1 LTARFPI
8 GYHGCKEGGAE
19 MNLLITGADGFI
31 GRNLRAAL
39 QQTSHRLLL
48 LDVDSTDADL
58 QSAAAQADFVFHLA
72 GVNRPQ
78 DEREFFAGNAD
89 FTELLLAA
97 LINGRRPPV
106 LISSSTQAALDN
118 PYGRSKLHAEE
129 TMRGYHTATGSPVYI
144 YRLTNVFGKWSR
156 PNYNSVVATFC
167 HNVARGL
174 PITVSDPAYTL
185 RLVYIDDVIAEFLR
199 ALDGSPT
206 AQPGGFC
213 TAGPEHESTLQQ
225 IASLIHGFHDVR
237 ATLDLP
243 DQTDPFV
250 RKLFATYQ
258 SFLPLDRLAYTPLTH
273 ADDRGSFTE
282 LLHMSGY
289 GQVSVNVTKPGV
301 CKGSHWH
308 QTKHEKFI
316 VVSGR
321 GVIRFRSP
329 FASEVYSYEVS
340 GGTTTVVDV
349 PPGYVHL
356 IENVGKCDLVTL
368 MWASEVFD
376 PDSADTW
383 RFQFDE

>member
-1 LTARFPI
+1 
-8 GYHGCKEGGAE
+8 

-39 QQTSHRLLL
+39 QQTDHRLLL
-48 LDVDSTDADL
+48 LDVDSTDVQL
-58 QSAAAQADFVFHLA
+58 HSAAAQADFVFHLA

-78 DEREFFAGNAD
+78 REQEFFTGNAD
-89 FTELLLAA
+89 FTQVLLAA
-97 LINGRRPPV
+97 LENGKRPPV
-106 LISSSTQAALDN
+106 LISSSTQAALSN
-118 PYGRSKLHAEE
+118 PYGKSKLQAEE
-129 TMRGYHTATGSPVYI
+129 AMRGYHARTGAPVHI

-156 PNYNSVVATFC
+156 PNYNSAVATFC
-167 HNVARGL
+167 HNIANGL
-174 PITVSDPAYTL
+174 PITVSDPDYKL
-185 RLVYIDDVIAEFLR
+185 RLVYIDDVVAEFLR

-206 AQPGGFC
+206 PGPDGFYA
-213 TAGPEHESTLQQ
+213 AGPEHEATLQR
-225 IASLIHGFHDVR
+225 IVSLIHGFHAVR
-237 ATLDLP
+237 ATLNLP
-243 DQTDPFV
+243 DQQDPFV

-258 SFLPLDRLAYTPLTH
+258 SFLPPDRLSYTPKTH
-273 ADDRGSFTE
+273 ADERGSFTE
-282 LLHMSGY
+282 LLHMNGY

-329 FASEVYSYEVS
+329 FSDTVYTYEVGS
-340 GGTTTVVDV
+340 EPMTVVDV

-356 IENVGKCDLVTL
+356 IENVGDSDLVTL

-376 PDSADTW
+376 PDRADTW
-383 RFQFDE
+383 YYKFDE

>member
-1 LTARFPI
+1 
-8 GYHGCKEGGAE
+8 

-39 QQTSHRLLL
+39 QQTDHRLLL
-48 LDVDSTDADL
+48 LDVGSTDADL
-58 QSAAAQADFVFHLA
+58 QNAASLADFVFHLA
-72 GVNRPQ
+72 GVNRPL
-78 DEREFFAGNAD
+78 DEQEFISGNAD
-89 FTELLLAA
+89 FTERLLAA
-97 LINGRRPPV
+97 LQGGKRPPV

-118 PYGRSKLHAEE
+118 PYGRSKLRAEE
-129 TMRGYHTATGSPVYI
+129 AMRDYHAATGSAVYV

-167 HNVARGL
+167 HNIARGL
-174 PITVSDPAYTL
+174 PITISDPAYTL
-185 RLVYIDDVIAEFLR
+185 RLVYIDDVISAFLR
-199 ALDGSPT
+199 ALDGSPAT
-206 AQPGGFC
+206 EPGGFFC
-213 TAGPEHESTLQQ
+213 TVGPEHEATLEQ
-225 IASLIHGFHDVR
+225 IAALVRSFHDVR
-237 ATLDLP
+237 MTLDLP
-243 DQTDPFV
+243 DQKDPFV

-258 SFLPLDRLAYTPLTH
+258 SFLPPERLAYTPLTH

-282 LLHMSGY
+282 LLHMNSY

-316 VVSGR
+316 VVSGK

-329 FASEVYSYEVS
+329 FDAEVYSYEVS
-340 GGTTTVVDV
+340 GDTVSVVDV

-356 IENVGKCDLVTL
+356 IENTGEHDLVTL

-376 PDSADTW
+376 PARADTW
-383 RFQFDE
+383 RFPFDE

>member
-1 LTARFPI
+1 
-8 GYHGCKEGGAE
+8 

-31 GRNLRAAL
+31 GRNLRTAL
-39 QQTSHRLLL
+39 QQTDHRLLL
-48 LDVDSTDADL
+48 LDVNSTDTDL

-78 DEREFFAGNAD
+78 DEREFFSGNAD

-97 LINGRRPPV
+97 LERGKRPPV
-106 LISSSTQAALDN
+106 LISSSTQAALNN
-118 PYGRSKLHAEE
+118 PYGRSKLRAEDAMRSYHA
-129 TMRGYHTATGSPVYI
+129 ATGTPVYI

-167 HNVARGL
+167 HNVARDL
-174 PITVSDPAYTL
+174 PITVSDPTYIL
-185 RLVYIDDVIAEFLR
+185 RLVYVDDVIAEFLR
-199 ALDGSPT
+199 AMDGSP
-206 AQPGGFC
+206 AAEPSGFC
-213 TAGPEHESTLQQ
+213 TAGPEHEATLQQ
-225 IASLIHGFHDVR
+225 IASLIHGFHAVR
-237 ATLDLP
+237 TTLDLP
-243 DQTDPFV
+243 DQQDPFV

-258 SFLPLDRLAYTPLTH
+258 SFLPPDRLAYTPLTH

-282 LLHMSGY
+282 LLHMGGY

-308 QTKHEKFI
+308 HTKHEKFI

-329 FASEVYSYEVS
+329 FASEVYIYEVS
-340 GGTTTVVDV
+340 GEAMTVVDV

-356 IENVGKCDLVTL
+356 IENTGDCDLITL
-368 MWASEVFD
+368 MWASEVFN
-376 PDSADTW
+376 PGRPDTW
-383 RFQFDE
+383 RFQFEE